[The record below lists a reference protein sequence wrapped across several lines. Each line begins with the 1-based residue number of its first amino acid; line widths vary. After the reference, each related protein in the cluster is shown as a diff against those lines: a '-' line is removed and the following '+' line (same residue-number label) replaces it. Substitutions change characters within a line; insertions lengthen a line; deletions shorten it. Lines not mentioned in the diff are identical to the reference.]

1 MTQDHDTMKKQTL
14 LTNKHKQA
22 SAAVRQC
29 TPGAELWPKLSDCS
43 SGCTPGAELPPKL
56 AGSAGVGL
64 GGRPAAPALS
74 APGVQFLLHV
84 AVHGP
89 QSQGQRSFPPIA
101 LNHGRDIPHYESLLV
116 WKCQRCQTQSLL
128 GMHRHENSWPK
139 PKPNTECG
147 FCCCSFCFYFS
158 PLHNSNN

>member
-1 MTQDHDTMKKQTL
+1 MIMTQDHDTMKKQTL

-89 QSQGQRSFPPIA
+89 QRVKAKVLFPQIFSTMAEISPTT
-101 LNHGRDIPHYESLLV
+101 SLHL
-116 WKCQRCQTQSLL
+116 
-128 GMHRHENSWPK
+128 
-139 PKPNTECG
+139 
-147 FCCCSFCFYFS
+147 F
-158 PLHNSNN
+158 